1 MLKNSGALRTSLAS
15 SVAIGLALVLLG
27 CGYHLNTKGSN
38 LPEHVKRIG
47 VPAFANQTTR
57 PELGQRCTEQVREQ
71 LVGRG
76 KYQVTSDSSGV
87 DAVLTAT
94 VLSWS
99 SRPVQLSSE
108 RSTAQR
114 VAVTLRAS
122 VKFEDLVENR
132 VTWESKDYTFTA
144 EYDVIG
150 NPEEYFDRELGAVDE
165 VAKDFARAVTSAILQ
180 GF

>member
-1 MLKNSGALRTSLAS
+1 MTHLPIRSLRFL
-15 SVAIGLALVLLG
+15 SVLGLALMLLG

-38 LPEHVKRIG
+38 LPSHIKRIG

-71 LVGRG
+71 FVARG
-76 KYQVTSDSSGV
+76 KYSVTPDVAGV

-99 SRPVQLSSE
+99 SRPVQVSSE

-132 VTWESKDYTFTA
+132 VRWESLDYTFTA

-150 NPEEYFDRELGAVDE
+150 DPDEYFDRELGAVEE
-165 VAKDFARAVTSAILQ
+165 VAEDFARAVTSEIGRAHV
-180 GF
+180 